1 MSIVINY
8 SYFEGR
14 DGRERPCRMNKKVLA
29 VVIAGV
35 IGFTSVVPGVSV
47 SAAPEGL
54 EQTRAEYEKLEAK
67 VQGINEKIET
77 LDSEMSLLSEKI
89 SKNEDEILNINDEIN
104 KTNKEI
110 DSVKEVISEKEDILG
125 QRVREVYKSNG
136 KSDYLNLIFSAKS
149 FGDLINKI
157 NAANRIVKL
166 DQKMVNEVVE
176 EKEKLDSKVE
186 SLDEKATDIK
196 NLNFAIEKQSKE
208 IQTKKE
214 EQKELV
220 EQAKKEQEKF
230 DEEYLSV
237 AELELVQAKLDIC
250 NNADSSLTDLKAS
263 VEQLQAM
270 KDGQIKSPTVKEKIT
285 AAIDAANPVITQ
297 KQAEYDELMSQAS
310 SVSLVNRG
318 NVATGNA
325 STDAVISEAYKHLG
339 KPYVWGA
346 KGPSS
351 FDCSGFTSYVYR
363 TALGIEIGGTTYT
376 QINSG
381 IEVSYA
387 DLRPGDLVFPH
398 SGHVGIYVGGG
409 QMIHAPHTG
418 DVVKVAP
425 VYKFWRARRILN

>member
-1 MSIVINY
+1 M
-8 SYFEGR
+8 
-14 DGRERPCRMNKKVLA
+14 
-29 VVIAGV
+29 
-35 IGFTSVVPGVSV
+35 
-47 SAAPEGL
+47 
-54 EQTRAEYEKLEAK
+54 
-67 VQGINEKIET
+67 
-77 LDSEMSLLSEKI
+77 
-89 SKNEDEILNINDEIN
+89 
-104 KTNKEI
+104 
-110 DSVKEVISEKEDILG
+110 
-125 QRVREVYKSNG
+125 
-136 KSDYLNLIFSAKS
+136 
-149 FGDLINKI
+149 
-157 NAANRIVKL
+157 
-166 DQKMVNEVVE
+166 
-176 EKEKLDSKVE
+176 
-186 SLDEKATDIK
+186 
-196 NLNFAIEKQSKE
+196 
-208 IQTKKE
+208 
-214 EQKELV
+214 
-220 EQAKKEQEKF
+220 
-230 DEEYLSV
+230 SV

-250 NNADSSLTDLKAS
+250 NNSDSSLTDLKAS

-398 SGHVGIYVGGG
+398 SGHVGIYIGGG
-409 QMIHAPHTG
+409 QMVHAPHTG

-425 VYKFWRARRILN
+425 VYKFWRARRIVY

>member
-1 MSIVINY
+1 
-8 SYFEGR
+8 
-14 DGRERPCRMNKKVLA
+14 
-29 VVIAGV
+29 
-35 IGFTSVVPGVSV
+35 
-47 SAAPEGL
+47 
-54 EQTRAEYEKLEAK
+54 
-67 VQGINEKIET
+67 
-77 LDSEMSLLSEKI
+77 
-89 SKNEDEILNINDEIN
+89 
-104 KTNKEI
+104 
-110 DSVKEVISEKEDILG
+110 
-125 QRVREVYKSNG
+125 
-136 KSDYLNLIFSAKS
+136 
-149 FGDLINKI
+149 
-157 NAANRIVKL
+157 
-166 DQKMVNEVVE
+166 MVNEVVE

-310 SVSLVNRG
+310 SASLVNRG

-363 TALGIEIGGTTYT
+363 TALGIEIGGTTYE

-425 VYKFWRARRILN
+425 VYKFWRARRIVY

>member
-14 DGRERPCRMNKKVLA
+14 DGRERPYKMNRKVLA
-29 VVIAGV
+29 VVIAGI
-35 IGFTSVVPGVSV
+35 IGFTSIIPEVSV

-67 VQGINEKIET
+67 VQEINEKIET
-77 LDSEMSLLSEKI
+77 LDSEMSLLSDKI
-89 SKNEDEILNINDEIN
+89 SKNEDEISSINEEIN
-104 KTNKEI
+104 ETNKEI

-149 FGDLINKI
+149 FGDLINKLD
-157 NAANRIVKL
+157 AANRIVKL
-166 DQKMVNEVVE
+166 DQKMVDEVVK
-176 EKEKLDSKVE
+176 EKEKLDNKVE
-186 SLDEKATDIK
+186 SLDKKSTDIK
-196 NLNFAIEKQSKE
+196 NLNSAIEKQSEE

-214 EQKELV
+214 EQKDLV
-220 EQAKKEQEKF
+220 AKAKEEQEKF

-250 NNADSSLTDLKAS
+250 NNSDSSLTDLKAS

-398 SGHVGIYVGGG
+398 SGHVGIYIGGG
-409 QMIHAPHTG
+409 QMVHAPHTG

-425 VYKFWRARRILN
+425 VYKFWRARRIVY

>member
-1 MSIVINY
+1 MYI
-8 SYFEGR
+8 EGR
-14 DGRERPCRMNKKVLA
+14 DGRERPYKMNKKVLA
-29 VVIAGV
+29 VIIAGV
-35 IGFTSVVPGVSV
+35 ISFTSIVPGVSV
-47 SAAPEGL
+47 SAAPNGL
-54 EQTRAEYEKLEAK
+54 EQTRDEYEKLGAK
-67 VQGINEKIET
+67 VQEINEKIET
-77 LDSEMSLLSEKI
+77 LDSEMSLLSEKV
-89 SKNEDEILNINDEIN
+89 SKNEDEISSINEEIN

-125 QRVREVYKSNG
+125 KRVREVYKSNG

-157 NAANRIVKL
+157 DAANRIVKL
-166 DQKMVNEVVE
+166 DQKIVDEVVE

-186 SLDEKATDIK
+186 SLNEKSTDIK
-196 NLNFAIEKQSKE
+196 NLNSAIEKQSE
-208 IQTKKE
+208 EMQSKKE

-230 DEEYLSV
+230 DAEYLSV

-250 NNADSSLTDLKAS
+250 NNSNSSLTDLKAS

-285 AAIDAANPVITQ
+285 AAINSANPLITQ
-297 KQAEYDELMSQAS
+297 KQAEYDELMKQAS
-310 SVSLVNRG
+310 NASLVNRG
-318 NVATGNA
+318 NVATGSA
-325 STDAVISEAYKHLG
+325 SIDAVISEAYKHLG

-346 KGPSS
+346 KGPDS

-387 DLRPGDLVFPH
+387 DLKPGDLVFPH
-398 SGHVGIYVGGG
+398 SGHVGIYIGGG

-425 VYKFWRARRILN
+425 VYKFWRARRIVY

>member
-136 KSDYLNLIFSAKS
+136 KSDYLNLIFSAKN

-166 DQKMVNEVVE
+166 DQKMVDEVVE

-250 NNADSSLTDLKAS
+250 NNSDSSLTDLKAS

-310 SVSLVNRG
+310 SASLVNRG

-425 VYKFWRARRILN
+425 VYKFWRARRIVY